1 MTSWVDTSEEVVRE
15 PIKAGFVVVVGVVTV
30 VAVLLLLVLLLL
42 LVVPPKSRASEG
54 DISEGSAPPE

>member
-1 MTSWVDTSEEVVRE
+1 MTSWFDTSEEVVRE

-30 VAVLLLLVLLLL
+30 VAVLLLLLLM

>member
-1 MTSWVDTSEEVVRE
+1 MTSWFDTSEEVVRE

-30 VAVLLLLVLLLL
+30 VAVILLLLLL

-54 DISEGSAPPE
+54 DISDGSAPAE